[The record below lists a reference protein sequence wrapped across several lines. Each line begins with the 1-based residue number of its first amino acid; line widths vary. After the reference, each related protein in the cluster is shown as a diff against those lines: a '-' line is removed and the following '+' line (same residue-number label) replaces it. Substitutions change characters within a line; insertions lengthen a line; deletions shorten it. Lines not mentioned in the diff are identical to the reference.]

1 MDDEILHEFLIE
13 SRDSLDQL
21 DRELVALEE
30 DPKNRARLASI
41 FRTVHTIKGTA
52 GFLQFAKL
60 EKIAHVGENLLSRL
74 RDGVIELETVRT
86 SVLLAMVD
94 AIRTL
99 LDQIGSAGVEGEGE
113 YGALVEALTLSL
125 EDTTLAGAPRVL
137 AGPTA
142 PVVAAQ
148 PVVEAAPPPA
158 KRDEHVQATEQHNVD
173 PRIRVD
179 VRLLDRLM
187 NLVGEL
193 VLARNQLLQHA
204 SGGADPALASTC
216 QRLNLI
222 TTELQEGVMKTR
234 MQPIENVWNRFPR
247 VVRDLAHQCGKQVR
261 LELEGGSTEL
271 DKTIIEA
278 LGDPMTHLVRNSIDH
293 GIEAPQRRSAAG
305 KPTVGT
311 LRLRAFHEGGRVNI
325 EIVDDGNGIDPERVK
340 NRALERGL
348 ITPERG

>member
-1 MDDEILHEFLIE
+1 MDDEILQEFLIE
-13 SRDSLDQL
+13 SRESLDQL

-60 EKIAHVGENLLSRL
+60 EAVAHVGENLLSRL

-86 SVLLAMVD
+86 SVLLSMVD

-99 LDQIGSAGVEGEGE
+99 LGQIEGGGAEGEGD
-113 YGALVEALTLSL
+113 YSKLIEALTLSL
-125 EDTTLAGAPRVL
+125 ENATLPLAAGVLRGGGGAPPAAEPAPAVH
-137 AGPTA
+137 AVAAPAPQGEAAPVAPVAAAPVAAAPVAVAPAAAA
-142 PVVAAQ
+142 PVVSAPRA
-148 PVVEAAPPPA
+148 EASPAP
-158 KRDEHVQATEQHNVD
+158 EGHSVD

-204 SGGADPALASTC
+204 STSPDTALVSTC

-261 LELEGGSTEL
+261 LELDGGSTEL

-278 LGDPMTHLVRNSIDH
+278 LGDPMTHLVRNSID
-293 GIEAPQRRSAAG
+293 
-305 KPTVGT
+305 
-311 LRLRAFHEGGRVNI
+311 
-325 EIVDDGNGIDPERVK
+325 
-340 NRALERGL
+340 
-348 ITPERG
+348 